1 MKLILI
7 LGHTLLN
14 NGKASNVLK
23 ERLKIGIDL
32 YHENDIFLVSGGKYN
47 KKCYHSEAYVMKKYL
62 LQYLPNANI
71 LMENKS
77 ISTEENIHNCY
88 RLLNKDKNL
97 QKLPVLV
104 ITTNIK
110 NYNHKEKVKK
120 ILQKYNLS
128 WKVYQKN

>member
-1 MKLILI
+1 MKIILI

-23 ERLKIGIDL
+23 KRIQIGIEE
-32 YHENDIFLVSGGKYN
+32 YQNNDIIIVSGGKYN
-47 KKCYHSEAYVMKKYL
+47 QNCYHSEAYVMKKYL

-71 LMENKS
+71 IIENKS

-88 RLLNKDKNL
+88 KLINKDKNL

-104 ITTNIK
+104 ITSNIK
-110 NYNHKEKVKK
+110 NYNHKKKVEK

-128 WKVYQKN
+128 WKV